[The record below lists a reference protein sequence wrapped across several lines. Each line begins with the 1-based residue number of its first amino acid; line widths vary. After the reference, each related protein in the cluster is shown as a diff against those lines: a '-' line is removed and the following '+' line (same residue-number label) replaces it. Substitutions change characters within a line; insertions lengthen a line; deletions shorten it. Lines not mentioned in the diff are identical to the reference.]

1 HAWFHDNFM
10 MSVKLYVSIFWSIL
24 MDLVSNLTVNLDH
37 FYSGEN
43 AQKSTGDYKDRN
55 DPVIHQFL

>member
-1 HAWFHDNFM
+1 
-10 MSVKLYVSIFWSIL
+10 